1 LYFREKPVREHL
13 KQVYGCLAVTMI
25 TAAVGAWV
33 YMTVFQLGLLA
44 VLGSL
49 GCIFGLHMTPHT
61 RDNFAKR
68 MGMLGAFAFFSGMS
82 LGPLL
87 DMAIRIEPR

>member
-1 LYFREKPVREHL
+1 
-13 KQVYGCLAVTMI
+13 M
-25 TAAVGAWV
+25 
-33 YMTVFQLGLLA
+33 FQLGLLT

-49 GCIFGLHMTPHT
+49 GCLFALHVTPHT
-61 RDNFAKR
+61 RENFAKR
-68 MGMLGAFAFFSGMS
+68 MAMLGAFAFFSGMS